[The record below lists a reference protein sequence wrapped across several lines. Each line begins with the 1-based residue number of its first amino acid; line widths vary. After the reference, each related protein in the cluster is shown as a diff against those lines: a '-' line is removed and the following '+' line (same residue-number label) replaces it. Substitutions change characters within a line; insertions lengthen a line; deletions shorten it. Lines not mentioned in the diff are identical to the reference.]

1 MEGEQNTTSLM
12 KHSVKDSVFRM
23 LFSMPKYSLEIYQ
36 VFHPEDKD
44 ITIDDIKDV
53 TIRNYIVNDNYND
66 IALMVRDE
74 LLLLI
79 EAQDTWTEN
88 IIIRM
93 HAYRVELLKREIG
106 GNKRY
111 LFRRE
116 KAKIATPEYYVIYTG
131 ENKNV
136 KDCYSLREE
145 FYGGKGDEEVLI
157 QVKKRGLN
165 DKDILSQYIDFS
177 KRVSA
182 IIKMKGAKN
191 IKREHLVALL
201 EGCIK
206 DGILS
211 EFLSERM
218 LEVMDTMMS
227 MFSEDYLRAC
237 IKAEGIDEG
246 IAIGQKEGIAIGQK
260 EGISIG
266 QREGIAKE
274 KLRTAKGMRDAGV
287 DLDLI
292 AQITGLTK
300 KDILKLK

>member
-1 MEGEQNTTSLM
+1 M
-12 KHSVKDSVFRM
+12 
-23 LFSMPKYSLEIYQ
+23 
-36 VFHPEDKD
+36 
-44 ITIDDIKDV
+44 
-53 TIRNYIVNDNYND
+53 
-66 IALMVRDE
+66 
-74 LLLLI
+74 
-79 EAQDTWTEN
+79 
-88 IIIRM
+88 
-93 HAYRVELLKREIG
+93 
-106 GNKRY
+106 
-111 LFRRE
+111 
-116 KAKIATPEYYVIYTG
+116 
-131 ENKNV
+131 

-246 IAIGQKEGIAIGQK
+246 IAIGQKEGI
-260 EGISIG
+260 SIG

-300 KDILKLK
+300 KDILNLK